1 MSISDFIILLFLIS
15 SLFYW
20 LDSIRA
26 KEIATKNAL
35 VACKKVLLEFLDD
48 TVVIKKVRLRRDTRG
63 IIAIYR
69 EYQFEF
75 SSTGEFRYKG
85 MVRLLGKYLID
96 VEMEPYQFNSIEES
110 E

>member
-1 MSISDFIILLFLIS
+1 MLISDFILLVILIAFI
-15 SLFYW
+15 FYW

-35 VACKKVLLEFLDD
+35 IACKKELIEFLDD
-48 TVVIKKVRLRRDTRG
+48 TVVIKKVRLRRDVKG
-63 IIAIYR
+63 KIAIYR

-85 MVRLLGKYLID
+85 VVRLLGQFLID
-96 VEMEPYQFNSIEES
+96 VDLEPYQFNDIDE
-110 E
+110 